1 MEITERL
8 RNTPTGLIVLVGDMK
23 IIVEKYRP
31 YYNGQNKIP
40 CRGCVF
46 RDEGELKKLL
56 RSSTGLKVFEARYVG
71 CYNGFI
77 SLSDEAILDKAHITF
92 YRGSW
97 DCNNG
102 GIYKICIYTPSI
114 GNRANVPYIQSI
126 VRKITNALDIRFGK
140 DGWNECNQSLL
151 ERWRPLSRFS
161 FYLQLPNFRD
171 IITGTSSAKQV

>member
-1 MEITERL
+1 MGISQ
-8 RNTPTGLIVLVGDMK
+8 IV
-23 IIVEKYRP
+23 
-31 YYNGQNKIP
+31 
-40 CRGCVF
+40 
-46 RDEGELKKLL
+46 RDERELKKLL
-56 RSSTGLKVFEARYVG
+56 RSSTGLKVFEAMLIG
-71 CYNGFI
+71 SYNGFR

-92 YRGSW
+92 YRGNW

-171 IITGTSSAKQV
+171 IITGTSRPPKCNRF

>member
-1 MEITERL
+1 MGISQ
-8 RNTPTGLIVLVGDMK
+8 IV
-23 IIVEKYRP
+23 
-31 YYNGQNKIP
+31 
-40 CRGCVF
+40 
-46 RDEGELKKLL
+46 RDERELKKLL

-92 YRGSW
+92 YSGKW

-102 GIYKICIYTPSI
+102 GIYKICIYTPSL

-140 DGWNECNQSLL
+140 EGWNECNQSLL

-171 IITGTSSAKQV
+171 IITGTSSAVSGPSPHGSL